1 MSSLVTEVNARKS
14 LNIYKRN
21 DYFTIRITFVEQTET
36 TNLNQ
41 FCGRFGEKEF
51 QQVNFTQ
58 EIIPQGQVIIG
69 KISTNCLFLKYEI
82 ITKATNKSYK
92 DISLI

>member
-1 MSSLVTEVNARKS
+1 MRYSPEVAKRLQCANRRDKMSSLVTEVNARKS

-21 DYFTIRITFVEQTET
+21 DYFTIRITFFKQTET

-51 QQVNFTQ
+51 QQV
-58 EIIPQGQVIIG
+58 V
-69 KISTNCLFLKYEI
+69 
-82 ITKATNKSYK
+82 
-92 DISLI
+92 SLRK